1 MGPSIFVI
9 QRSDYQQNSLIAAIN
24 LSDKDAQCTLE
35 LDCGLVSILDT
46 LDPEG
51 KNIYDVTV
59 KSKYPYSDKITLSL
73 TVPALSGVVLK
84 PSELQKKNIKKK
96 IS

>member
-35 LDCGLVSILDT
+35 LDCGLVPILDT
-46 LDPEG
+46 LDPEE
-51 KNIYDVTV
+51 KNVSDVTV

>member
-1 MGPSIFVI
+1 MVTI
-9 QRSDYQQNSLIAAIN
+9 
-24 LSDKDAQCTLE
+24 DA
-35 LDCGLVSILDT
+35 
-46 LDPEG
+46 EG
-51 KNIYDVTV
+51 KNVCDVTV